1 MKQVKKFFTIL
12 LSVALVIGLIPLA
25 NVQTSTKAAEKFAI
39 TTPYYNA
46 LVAAGHFDIKWNGT
60 TEKNVKNY
68 SVYLDG
74 EKIGTTQSTS
84 MDCYTTKVAMHTAYV
99 EAVYTDGTTAKTDE
113 IKFGVSKKGLGL
125 AADMGRN
132 LDLKNMGCSWYYN
145 WGNGPSTG
153 SQYQGVEFV
162 PMLWRETD
170 GNTIRNKINGFVNK
184 GYKYVLAF
192 NEPDLKDQCNMS
204 VDSVFNLWP
213 SMMNDNINIS
223 SPVTAVWP
231 KASENWFQPF
241 MNKVNARDDLDVD
254 FISIHCYPDD
264 WDGGAEMATWF
275 VEEVVDWAWNTYHKP
290 IWVTEFSKRINNP
303 TTNTARKTAEF
314 WNAVMPLLD
323 ARDYV
328 ERYAG
333 FCFNNKNTGLWLYNT
348 GELTLAGEMY
358 RSNGNPAG
366 YEPSTEPEKNSS
378 FTFGTRNDVLDD
390 AISIN
395 GVQCTNYVKQG
406 GVTATASSENGDA
419 KALNTIDNNKN
430 TRWES
435 KWNSDNENITCDLG
449 SEKSI
454 KQLQIL
460 WETASAS
467 DYDVE
472 VSNDGR
478 KFTSVATVSCGKAEN
493 NRLDTVVL
501 KNSTKARYVRIN
513 CKARTKTQY
522 GYSIY
527 EIGVFGSDDAK
538 VDETKPSEV
547 VTRRP
552 YVTLPA
558 EENPTTVPK
567 PTTKPNTTVSSE
579 TTTVGNATTTKN
591 GATTVVIQKDGSL
604 VASGVAKV
612 ASAKKS
618 KKSKKISILLKKT
631 NGVKKFQI
639 QISKS
644 KGFKKILITKTVK
657 KVRFTLKN
665 KKLAKQN
672 KLYARARVVKVIN
685 KVNVYGN
692 WSKPK
697 KVKIKK

>member
-1 MKQVKKFFTIL
+1 M
-12 LSVALVIGLIPLA
+12 SVALVIGLIPLA

-46 LVAAGHFDIKWNGT
+46 LVAAGHFDIKRNGT

-113 IKFGVSKKGLGL
+113 IKFGVPKKGLGL

-132 LDLKNMGCSWYYN
+132 LDLK
-145 WGNGPSTG
+145 
-153 SQYQGVEFV
+153 
-162 PMLWRETD
+162 
-170 GNTIRNKINGFVNK
+170 
-184 GYKYVLAF
+184 
-192 NEPDLKDQCNMS
+192 DQCNMS
-204 VDSVFNLWP
+204 VDSVFNLWS

-241 MNKVNARDDLDVD
+241 MNKVN
-254 FISIHCYPDD
+254 
-264 WDGGAEMATWF
+264 T
-275 VEEVVDWAWNTYHKP
+275 
-290 IWVTEFSKRINNP
+290 
-303 TTNTARKTAEF
+303 
-314 WNAVMPLLD
+314 
-323 ARDYV
+323 RDYV

-366 YEPSTEPEKNSS
+366 YEPSTEPEENAS
-378 FTFGTRNDVLDD
+378 FTFGTKNDVLDD

-454 KQLQIL
+454 KKLQIL
-460 WETASAS
+460 
-467 DYDVE
+467 
-472 VSNDGR
+472 
-478 KFTSVATVSCGKAEN
+478 
-493 NRLDTVVL
+493 
-501 KNSTKARYVRIN
+501 
-513 CKARTKTQY
+513 
-522 GYSIY
+522 
-527 EIGVFGSDDAK
+527 
-538 VDETKPSEV
+538 
-547 VTRRP
+547 
-552 YVTLPA
+552 
-558 EENPTTVPK
+558 
-567 PTTKPNTTVSSE
+567 
-579 TTTVGNATTTKN
+579 
-591 GATTVVIQKDGSL
+591 
-604 VASGVAKV
+604 
-612 ASAKKS
+612 
-618 KKSKKISILLKKT
+618 
-631 NGVKKFQI
+631 
-639 QISKS
+639 
-644 KGFKKILITKTVK
+644 
-657 KVRFTLKN
+657 
-665 KKLAKQN
+665 
-672 KLYARARVVKVIN
+672 
-685 KVNVYGN
+685 
-692 WSKPK
+692 
-697 KVKIKK
+697 